1 MSSASGQHYR
11 WSFGA
16 GEFDD
21 SALRFT
27 IHGRP
32 VGLEP
37 KPLKLLA
44 LLLRHAG
51 EVVTREEIQAEVWD
65 DRVTVANTIPTAI
78 GKLRKTLTDDCT
90 VTIETIPRSGYRLAG
105 EVERT
110 AVGRVAANRLALQAG
125 RPVPERPEFTLVEQ
139 LNATAYN
146 DVWLAR
152 SADGDAQRVFKFA
165 VDGSRL
171 SRLKREAALN
181 RLLAES
187 LGERDDI
194 APMVDVNFSA
204 PPFFLAYHYEG
215 RNLRDWTESGERLAQ
230 MGTDQRLEL
239 FSRICAAVSAA
250 HGIGVLHKDIKPENV
265 LIAERDDGS
274 LAVKL
279 GDFGN
284 SELLEP
290 EQLERLSLSIDR
302 LGVTH
307 DGGSSSAGTVM
318 YMAPELLQTGTA
330 TVRSDIFALGVLLF
344 QIVTGDFRRTLTPGW
359 RREIRDEELVE
370 DIAAATDQD
379 PARRP
384 ASVDEMARHI
394 ERREQRRQER
404 EQRRLDRAA
413 LEQSRQELERQRAR
427 RPWVWGLVATLAV
440 GLGLSVY
447 LYREAEQGRQQA
459 EAFVEQ
465 MQAVQQFLSQDI
477 IGRANPL
484 DPLYDPEA
492 GIGGVLDAASQEID
506 QRFADS
512 PRAAAGLHRSVAGAF
527 AALRRDEAAFE
538 HFGKARLLYTEV
550 LGATHPTTAR
560 VGYEQADVLNS
571 SHEFDRARELIARI
585 DTETGRVFE
594 HHPEVAYRRAYTQA
608 LLHAGLHDIETAVQF
623 FQQAIEH
630 YRAADLQAPNQFAR
644 LQLATADAHIR
655 LAQPAQA
662 RELAEQLQLQAQMQS
677 ADRQDAM
684 PGDIVAL
691 TTKTLARVHRD
702 LGEDR
707 RALALARK
715 AVGQM
720 TALYGEAHYQT
731 ITTLSLVA
739 QMQSRLDD
747 CDGTLA
753 TSQKVFEL
761 MRELYGADNSGTLI
775 EQSNLGTKQFA
786 CDRPEE
792 GIANLRV
799 AIDGLKDQF
808 GEENRAVHQISFYL
822 AKYLH
827 QSGEHEESLAMLD
840 HLVEVALDK
849 TDGLAITAAEI
860 LLWRGRVLAELGQP
874 DKAHATLE
882 RAARH
887 AEGEHVPEEI
897 AAEVDAEFEGL
908 ALTGE
913 PSM

>member
-1 MSSASGQHYR
+1 MTSKHGQRYR
-11 WSFGA
+11 WRFGD
-16 GEFDD
+16 GEFDEA
-21 SALRFT
+21 SLAFSK
-27 IHGRP
+27 HGRP
-32 VGLEP
+32 IGLEP

-44 LLLRHAG
+44 LLLRNAG

-78 GKLRKTLTDDCT
+78 GKLRKVLDEDCSIS
-90 VTIETIPRSGYRLAG
+90 IETVPRSGYRLTG

-125 RPVPERPEFTLVEQ
+125 QPVPQRPAFLLVEQ

-146 DVWLAR
+146 DVWLGR
-152 SADGDAQRVFKFA
+152 DGDERRVYKFA

-181 RLLAES
+181 RLLGEA
-187 LGERDDI
+187 LGSRDDI
-194 APMVDVNFSA
+194 APMVDTNFSE

-215 RNLRDWTESGERLAQ
+215 RNLRDWAESGDRLAR
-230 MGTDQRLEL
+230 MDTDQRLEL
-239 FSRICAAVSAA
+239 FTRICTAVSAA
-250 HGIGVLHKDIKPENV
+250 HGIGVLHKDIKPENI
-265 LIAERDDGS
+265 LIAERANGELD
-274 LAVKL
+274 VKL

-290 EQLERLSLSIDR
+290 EQLERMRLSVDGLS
-302 LGVTH
+302 VTQ
-307 DGGSSSAGTVM
+307 DSSGGTVM

-330 TVRSDIFALGVLLF
+330 TVRNDIFALGVLLF
-344 QIVTGDFRRTLTPGW
+344 QILTGNFRGTLTPGW
-359 RREIRDEELVE
+359 RRRIEHEMLVE
-370 DIAAATDQD
+370 DIAAATDHD

-384 ASVDEMARHI
+384 ASVDELVRRI

-404 EQRRLDRAA
+404 EQRRREHEA

-427 RPWVWGLVATLAV
+427 RPWVWGLVATLAL

-447 LYREAEQGRQQA
+447 LYREAEQGRRQA

-492 GIGGVLDAASQEID
+492 GIVTILDRGAQKID
-506 QRFADS
+506 DRFGDS

-527 AALRRDEAAFE
+527 AALRHDEAAFE
-538 HFGKARLLYTEV
+538 HFGKAYALYTDT
-550 LGATHPTTAR
+550 LGPTHPTTAR

-571 SHEFDRARELIARI
+571 SHEFDRVRELIARI
-585 DTETGRVFE
+585 DAETDRVFE
-594 HHPEVAYRRAYTQA
+594 HYPEVGYRRAYTQA
-608 LLHAGLHDIETAVQF
+608 LLHAGLHDIETALEF

-630 YRAADLQAPNQFAR
+630 YRSADLQAPNQYAR
-644 LQLATADAHIR
+644 LQLAMADAHIR
-655 LAQPAQA
+655 LAQPEQA
-662 RELAEQLQLQAQMQS
+662 RELAEQLQS
-677 ADRQDAM
+677 ADREDAM
-684 PGDIVAL
+684 PADIVAL

-707 RALALARK
+707 RALALARQ

-747 CDGTLA
+747 CPGTLD
-753 TSQKVFEL
+753 TSQQVFEL
-761 MRELYGADNSGTLI
+761 MRELYGADNSGTLV

-799 AIDGLKDQF
+799 AIDGLKAQF
-808 GEENRAVHQISFYL
+808 GEENRVVHQISFYL

-827 QSGEHEESLAMLD
+827 QTGEHEQSLAMFD

-860 LLWRGRVLAELGQP
+860 LLWRGRVLSEVGEP
-874 DKAHATLE
+874 EKARTTLE
-882 RAARH
+882 RATRL

-897 AAEVDAEFEGL
+897 AAEVAAEFEQL
-908 ALTGE
+908 ASNIE
-913 PSM
+913 PGM

>member
-1 MSSASGQHYR
+1 MSSERGQHYR

-16 GEFDD
+16 GEFDE
-21 SALRFT
+21 SALKFT
-27 IHGRP
+27 IHGWP
-32 VGLEP
+32 IGLEP

-51 EVVTREEIQAEVWD
+51 EVVTRGEIQAEVWD

-90 VTIETIPRSGYRLAG
+90 VTIETIPRSGYRLTG

-110 AVGRVAANRLALQAG
+110 AVGRVVANRLALQAG
-125 RPVPERPEFTLVEQ
+125 RPVPEKPEFTLVEQ

-146 DVWLAR
+146 DVWLGQ

-165 VDGSRL
+165 VDGGRL

-187 LGERDDI
+187 LGQRDDI
-194 APMVDVNFSA
+194 APMVDVNFST

-215 RNLRDWTESGERLAQ
+215 CNLRDWAESGQRLPQ
-230 MGTDQRLEL
+230 MGTDQRVEL

-290 EQLERLSLSIDR
+290 EQLERLSLSIER

-307 DGGSSSAGTVM
+307 DDGSSSGGTVM

-370 DIAAATDQD
+370 DIAAATDHD

-384 ASVDEMARHI
+384 ASVDEMVRRI

-404 EQRRLDRAA
+404 EQRRRDRAA
-413 LEQSRQELERQRAR
+413 LEQSQQELERQRAR
-427 RPWVWGLVATLAV
+427 RPWVRGLVATLAL
-440 GLGLSVY
+440 GLGLSVF
-447 LYREAEQGRQQA
+447 LYREAEQGRRQA

-492 GIGGVLDAASQEID
+492 GIGGVLDAAAQEID

-527 AALRRDEAAFE
+527 AALRRDEAAFK
-538 HFGKARLLYTEV
+538 HFDKARTLYTEV
-550 LGATHPTTAR
+550 LGPAHPTTAR

-608 LLHAGLHDIETAVQF
+608 LLHAGLHDIEAAVHF

-630 YRAADLQAPNQFAR
+630 YRSADLQAPNQFAR
-644 LQLATADAHIR
+644 LQLAMADAHIR
-655 LAQPAQA
+655 LAQPERA
-662 RELAEQLQLQAQMQS
+662 RELAAKLQSQMQS

-684 PGDIVAL
+684 PDDIAAL
-691 TTKTLARVHRD
+691 ITKTLARVHRD

-707 RALALARK
+707 RALALARE
-715 AVGQM
+715 AVAQM
-720 TALYGEAHYQT
+720 IALYGEAHYQT

-827 QSGEHEESLAMLD
+827 QTGEHEESLAMLD

-874 DKAHATLE
+874 ERARTALE

>member
-1 MSSASGQHYR
+1 MSSERGQHYR

-16 GEFDD
+16 GEFDE
-21 SALRFT
+21 SALKFT

-37 KPLKLLA
+37 KPLKLFA
-44 LLLRHAG
+44 LLLRNAG

-78 GKLRKTLTDDCT
+78 GKLRRALDAACT
-90 VTIETIPRSGYRLAG
+90 IWIETVPRSGYRIVG
-105 EVERT
+105 DVERV
-110 AVGRVAANRLALQAG
+110 AVGRVAPNRLSLAPG
-125 RPVPERPEFTLVEQ
+125 DPVPLRHDWILAEQ
-139 LNATAYN
+139 INATVYS
-146 DVWLAR
+146 DVWLALDKDR
-152 SADGDAQRVFKFA
+152 AARRVFKFA
-165 VDGSRL
+165 IDGGRL

-181 RLLAES
+181 RLLSES
-187 LGERDDI
+187 FGQRDEI
-194 APMVDVNFSA
+194 APMVDTNFSE
-204 PPFFLAYHYEG
+204 PPFFLAYDYEG
-215 RNLRDWTESGERLAQ
+215 VNLREWADSGTRFAGMGTPERLQ
-230 MGTDQRLEL
+230 L

-290 EQLERLSLSIDR
+290 EQLERLQLTAD
-302 LGVTH
+302 GAAVTREA
-307 DGGSSSAGTVM
+307 DTSSGTFM
-318 YMAPELLQTGTA
+318 YMAPELLHTGTA
-330 TVRSDIFALGVLLF
+330 TVRSDIFALGVVLF
-344 QIVTGDFRRTLTPGW
+344 QLLTGDFRRTLTPGW
-359 RREIRDEELVE
+359 RREIDDELLID
-370 DIAAATDQD
+370 DIATATDHD
-379 PARRP
+379 PVRRP
-384 ASVDEMARHI
+384 ASVDELAARVRNLDDRRARLEQQRHDQATL
-394 ERREQRRQER
+394 EHARRE
-404 EQRRLDRAA
+404 
-413 LEQSRQELERQRAR
+413 LEKQRAR
-427 RPWVWGLVATLAV
+427 RPWVWGLAISLAL
-440 GLGLSVY
+440 GLGLSLY
-447 LYREAEQGRQQA
+447 LYREAEQGRRQA
-459 EAFVEQ
+459 EAFIER
-465 MQAVQQFLSQDI
+465 MAAVQQFLSEDV

-484 DPLYDPEA
+484 DPEYDPDA
-492 GIGGVLDAASQEID
+492 GIASILDAAAKRIQP
-506 QRFADS
+506 RFGDS
-512 PRAAAGLHRSVAGAF
+512 PRAAAALHRSVAGAF
-527 AALRRDEAAFE
+527 AALRRDEPAFE
-538 HFGKARLLYTEV
+538 HFGQARALYAEA
-550 LGATHPTTAR
+550 LGPAHPTTAR
-560 VGYEQADVLNS
+560 VGYEQADVLNN
-571 SHEFDRARELIARI
+571 SHAYDQSRALLREIDR
-585 DTETGRVFE
+585 ETNMAFRQY
-594 HHPEVAYRRAYTQA
+594 PDVAYRRAFSYA
-608 LLHAGLHDIETAVQF
+608 RLHAGLHDVQTAVEYF
-623 FQQAIEH
+623 EQARDH
-630 YRAADLQAPNQFAR
+630 YRESELQAPAQLAR
-644 LQLATADAHIR
+644 LELALVDAYIR
-655 LAQPAQA
+655 LGQPERA
-662 RELAEQLQLQAQMQS
+662 RTVLENLQASDEYDQLP
-677 ADRQDAM
+677 ADV
-684 PGDIVAL
+684 GAL
-691 TTKTLARVHRD
+691 MTKNLARVHRE
-702 LGEDR
+702 LGNDR
-707 RALALARK
+707 QALEIAERA
-715 AVGQM
+715 VEEM

-786 CDRPEE
+786 CDRAEE
-792 GIANLRV
+792 GIVNLRV

-827 QSGEHEESLAMLD
+827 QTGQHEESLAMLD

-874 DKAHATLE
+874 ERARTALE

>member
-1 MSSASGQHYR
+1 MASNHEQHYR
-11 WSFGA
+11 WTFGA
-16 GEFDD
+16 GEFDEA
-21 SALRFT
+21 SLEFT
-27 IHGRP
+27 KHGRP
-32 VGLEP
+32 IGLEP

-78 GKLRKTLTDDCT
+78 GKLRKVLDEDCSI
-90 VTIETIPRSGYRLAG
+90 TIETVPRSGYRLAG

-110 AVGRVAANRLALQAG
+110 AVGRVVANRLALQAG
-125 RPVPERPEFTLVEQ
+125 RPVPERPEFTLAEQ

-181 RLLAES
+181 RLLADS
-187 LGERDDI
+187 LGEREDI

-204 PPFFLAYHYEG
+204 PPFFLAYQYEG
-215 RNLRDWTESGERLAQ
+215 CNLRDWSESGQRLART
-230 MGTDQRLEL
+230 GTDQRLEL

-307 DGGSSSAGTVM
+307 DGGSSSGGTVM

-344 QIVTGDFRRTLTPGW
+344 QILTGDFRRTLTPGW

-379 PARRP
+379 PSRRP
-384 ASVDEMARHI
+384 ASVDEMVRRI

-404 EQRRLDRAA
+404 EQRRREQAA
-413 LEQSRQELERQRAR
+413 LEQSRQELQRQRAR
-427 RPWVWGLVATLAV
+427 RPWMWGLVATLTL

-447 LYREAEQGRQQA
+447 LYREAEQGRRQA

-538 HFGKARLLYTEV
+538 HFGKARMLYTEV

-571 SHEFDRARELIARI
+571 SHEFDRARALIARI
-585 DTETGRVFE
+585 DAQTDRVFE

-623 FQQAIEH
+623 FRQAIEH

-644 LQLATADAHIR
+644 LQLAMADAHIR
-655 LAQPAQA
+655 LAQPEQA

-684 PGDIVAL
+684 PGDIIAL

-707 RALALARK
+707 RALALARE
-715 AVGQM
+715 AVDEM

-882 RAARH
+882 RAARL
-887 AEGEHVPEEI
+887 AEGDHVPEQV
-897 AAEVDAEFEGL
+897 AAEVAAEFEQLL
-908 ALTGE
+908 AASSAG
-913 PSM
+913 M